1 MLYGLNEILKNLD
14 RAEAEIVKQGAKAM
28 EIASLATEAHIK
40 KEFQRQRTGKGFTD
54 RTGTL
59 RRSIG
64 HHVIIESKSY
74 IMGVVYAG
82 TYYAVYVECRWN
94 GKYAY
99 LLPGLMEMKGKI
111 WTILE
116 KTLKAI
122 F

>member
-1 MLYGLNEILKNLD
+1 MIYGLDTILKNLD
-14 RAEAEIVKQGAKAM
+14 RAEAEIVKAGVKGV
-28 EIASLATEAHIK
+28 ELASLATEAHIK
-40 KEFQRQRTGKGFTD
+40 KEYRRPVTGKGFTD

-74 IMGVVYAG
+74 IMGFIYAG

-99 LLPGLMEMKGKI
+99 LLPGLMEMKGNI
-111 WTILE
+111 RAILE

>member
-1 MLYGLNEILKNLD
+1 MIYGLDTVLKNLD
-14 RAEAEIVKQGAKAM
+14 RAEAEIVKAGVKGVGL
-28 EIASLATEAHIK
+28 ASLATEAHIK

-74 IMGVVYAG
+74 IMGYIYAG
-82 TYYAVYVECRWN
+82 TYYAIYVECRWN
-94 GKYAY
+94 GKYAF
-99 LLPGLMEMKGKI
+99 LLPGLMEMQGKI

-116 KTLKAI
+116 KTLKAL